1 MPILGSVAFGYS
13 ELAATRDDAGLSDEL
28 WALGM
33 RLGGNMAVIFGI
45 FGSIPAARPRPAT
58 DLDAS
63 DARFDALRT
72 VSVAEAVTRLA
83 TLIGHPR

>member
-1 MPILGSVAFGYS
+1 MENLKLSLHNPDLTT
-13 ELAATRDDAGLSDEL
+13 ATRIAQ
-28 WALGM
+28 AVNTY
-33 RLGGNMAVIFGI
+33 LGGNMAVIFGI